1 MDIQF
6 VFGKITTIRLPNKD
20 SPSVF
25 SQQSNLPIKAGTDG
39 IPNELHRLP
48 VMKR

>member
-1 MDIQF
+1 MDIPF

-25 SQQSNLPIKAGTDG
+25 SNSPINPTKQK
-39 IPNELHRLP
+39 P
-48 VMKR
+48 VEFLMNSTGFTY